1 MKETIKN
8 LVKSFIGES
17 QARNRYTFYASAAR
31 KEGYEQIGAIFQL
44 TADNEKEHAKR
55 LYELLAELAGKE
67 KLSEVEV
74 ESKAPIK
81 FGKTLD
87 NLRAAAIGEK
97 YEWAEMYP
105 EFAKIAKK
113 EGLGKIATRFS
124 AISVA
129 EKHHE
134 ERFKKLIKEVENGAF
149 FKKTKAVWWVCRECG
164 YIHLGTTPP
173 EKCPSCD
180 HPKSFYELQN
190 EKY

>member
-8 LVKSFIGES
+8 LAKAFVGES
-17 QARNRYTFYASAAR
+17 QARNRYTFYASVAR
-31 KEGYEQIGAIFQL
+31 KEGYEQIGAIFAL

-55 LYELLAELAGKE
+55 LFEHLIELAGKE
-67 KLSEVEV
+67 KLKEMEVEAKV
-74 ESKAPIK
+74 PAV

-87 NLRAAAIGEK
+87 NLRAAAAGEK
-97 YEWAEMYP
+97 YEWMEMYP
-105 EFAKIAKK
+105 DFAEIAEK
-113 EGLGKIATRFS
+113 EGFVKVAARFR
-124 AISVA
+124 AIKVA

-134 ERFKKLIKEVENGAF
+134 ERYKKLIKEVEDGTF